1 MVFKKIFLT
10 LLLFSPLLTVSS
22 IIVSIVS
29 SSFAAAGAVELV
41 LFAGFMFSTH
51 DGNDDYV

>member
-1 MVFKKIFLT
+1 M
-10 LLLFSPLLTVSS
+10 LTVSS